1 MKTTLLILAAVC
13 GIAGILLMLSE
24 PSEACTTYEWVQVFL
39 GTRALG
45 AVLIMASYRAASHL
59 HLFDNI
65 EE

>member
-1 MKTTLLILAAVC
+1 
-13 GIAGILLMLSE
+13 MLSE

-45 AVLIMASYRAASHL
+45 AVLILASYRAASHL

>member
-45 AVLIMASYRAASHL
+45 AVLIMPL
-59 HLFDNI
+59 I
-65 EE
+65 EPPATCTYLIT